1 MFSSGYHV
9 TFSYLNSLDSYRL
22 IVSKTFLVF
31 EDLDSF
37 EEYLLGICKMSHDF
51 GLADVFIMVI

>member
-1 MFSSGYHV
+1 MLHLV
-9 TFSYLNSLDSYRL
+9 ILTLWTHRL
-22 IVSKTFLVF
+22 IVSKTFLIF

>member
-1 MFSSGYHV
+1 M
-9 TFSYLNSLDSYRL
+9 

-37 EEYLLGICKMSHDF
+37 EEFLLGICKMSHEF